1 MIRRAWSPLIIRLRG
16 RRTEIGR
23 NGGRNVW
30 HWITFEIGKP
40 PSSPGGRIERV
51 VGCFSVVPG
60 CRVVTVTVTVS
71 ISITVVTE

>member
-1 MIRRAWSPLIIRLRG
+1 MIRWAWSPLIVRLRG

-30 HWITFEIGKP
+30 HWITFEIGES

-51 VGCFSVVPG
+51 VGRFGIVSC
-60 CRVVTVTVTVS
+60 CRIVTVTVS
-71 ISITVVTE
+71 VSITVVTE